1 MTERAGRSVDVRELA
16 AGDLAGVAG
25 LCERELTL
33 DRDAGALPAIL
44 ARDPHVGLVAASGTR
59 LLGACFGSAGPAG
72 GERRTGFIDLLV
84 VDSAVRRQGI
94 GGRLVDGVQSRLAAA
109 GCQVIAV
116 RGHGVRYGW
125 AGIDVGYTAAIC
137 MAEDLGY
144 QRGGCEVDMTVD
156 LLTAPLDTHAAEER
170 LRSAGIVIRRADA
183 ADDGPLQASLAAIW
197 IPDWIAALTAALRDG
212 HGGLHVALQGER
224 YVGFCAYGV
233 NRLHETGPLGTSPDL
248 RGLGIGGTLIKRCL
262 ADLRDRGLSTADLS
276 WAGPL
281 SYFSRTLNA
290 VISRTYWQ
298 YEKDLAASGRPARW
312 QDRIGLL

>member
-1 MTERAGRSVDVRELA
+1 MDVRELSA
-16 AGDLAGVAG
+16 DDLAGVAR

-33 DRDAGALPAIL
+33 ERDAGALPSIL
-44 ARDPHVGLVAASGTR
+44 ARRPYVGLVAASGTR
-59 LLGACFGSAGPAG
+59 LLGVCFGSAGPAG
-72 GERRTGFIDLLV
+72 GERRTGFIDLLA
-84 VDSAVRRQGI
+84 VDGATRRQGI
-94 GGRLVDGVQSRLAAA
+94 GRRLVDGVQGRLAAT

-116 RGHGVRYGW
+116 RGHGVRYAW
-125 AGIDVGYTAAIC
+125 PGIDVGYTAAIC

-156 LLTAPLDTHAAEER
+156 LLSVPLDTHAAEER

-183 ADDGPLQASLAAIW
+183 ADDGPLQASLASVW

-212 HGGLHVALQGER
+212 RGGLHVALQEHR
-224 YVGFCAYGV
+224 YAGFCAYGV
-233 NRLHETGPLGTSPDL
+233 NRLHEIGPLGTSPDL

-262 ADLRDRGLSTADLS
+262 ADQRDRGLRTADLG

-298 YEKDLAASGRPARW
+298 YEKDLTATGRPARW